1 MGSGEWVVHSFISF
15 GYGKKTEV
23 EELPRQ
29 SGAELAERAA
39 KKIADQMALT
49 LVDVELVKEP
59 TGRFLRFFIDTP
71 GGVSLDHCEAFH
83 RALLPYMKSVEYD
96 YMEVSSP
103 GVDRPL
109 KRQQDFDDNV
119 GETVEVRLYRPIN
132 GSKFFT
138 GRLQGLID
146 GQVVIEDAALGQM
159 AFDKKQ
165 VALVKKIFEFDES
178 MLEALDQEEEG
189 P

>member
-1 MGSGEWVVHSFISF
+1 MPRPSGV
-15 GYGKKTEV
+15 
-23 EELPRQ
+23 
-29 SGAELAERAA
+29 ELAERTA
-39 KKIADQMALT
+39 KKIAKQMKLN

-59 TGRFLRFFIDTP
+59 AGRFLRFFIDIP

-83 RALLPYMKSVEYD
+83 RALLPHVESVAYD

-119 GETVEVRLYRPIN
+119 GESVEVRLYRPSN
-132 GSKFFT
+132 GSKLFV
-138 GRLQGLID
+138 GKLQGLIHR
-146 GQVVIEDAALGQM
+146 QVVIENVALGRLS
-159 AFDKKQ
+159 FDIKQ

-178 MLEALDQEEEG
+178 ILEAPDQEEEA